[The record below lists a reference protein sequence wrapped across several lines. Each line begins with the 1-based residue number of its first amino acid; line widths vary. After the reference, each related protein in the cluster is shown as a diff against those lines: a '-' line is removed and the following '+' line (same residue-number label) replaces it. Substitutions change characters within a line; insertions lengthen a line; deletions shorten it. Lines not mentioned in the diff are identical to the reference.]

1 MRRLFK
7 IIMITTI
14 FCLLLS
20 VQINA
25 STNTSAIEDVISKYK
40 NVNINSISNEEIEE
54 IYNEVLANY
63 TAEEL
68 SDMIQE
74 NKDKIEEQGIS
85 SETIDKGTEFLKTT
99 DDEQI
104 RELIKGTDIK
114 ELIQRVQNG
123 ESIESA
129 IIKSQKDLNKTMASG
144 AKVILSS
151 YIVKT
156 ILTILGIYILYKI
169 IIRGIIYKKAGK
181 LFISTFIP
189 FYRDAVLFKICG
201 YSPWIILFLL
211 VPIIGWVIYLV
222 YKILM
227 KFELS
232 IAFGHG
238 IGFGFGVWILN
249 PIFESIIAFSNNR
262 YELSE

>member
-1 MRRLFK
+1 MKKFLT
-7 IIMITTI
+7 IIMMATI

-20 VQINA
+20 LQVQA
-25 STNTSAIEDVISKYK
+25 STNTTAMEDMIARYK
-40 NVNINSISNEEIEE
+40 SVNINNISNEEIEE
-54 IYNEVLANY
+54 IYNEILESY

-99 DDEQI
+99 DDEQV
-104 RELIKGTDIK
+104 RELIRGTDIK
-114 ELIQRVQNG
+114 EVIQRVQNG

-129 IIKSQKDLNKTMASG
+129 IVKSQKDLNQTVASG
-144 AKVILSS
+144 VKVILSS
-151 YIVKT
+151 YIVKI

-211 VPIIGWVIYLV
+211 VPVIGWIIYLV

-227 KFELS
+227 KFELAK
-232 IAFGHG
+232 AFGHG

-249 PIFESIIAFSNNR
+249 PIFESIIAFSHNQ